1 MSAGSTALVELLA
14 GLTAAPDPQVDSYDV
29 RVGESLGEIVLVK
42 IEKKKYWLQDDWFC
56 RYISV
61 KTPCGKYV
69 EFPCFRWLVGDNEV
83 VLRDGRGGPNA
94 AVSGSLTSSVKTR
107 LLTF

>member
-1 MSAGSTALVELLA
+1 MCFTN
-14 GLTAAPDPQVDSYDV
+14 APEPQVDSYDV

-42 IEKKKYWLQDDWFC
+42 IEKKKYWVQDDWFC

-61 KTPCGKYV
+61 KTPSGEYV

-83 VLRDGRGGPNA
+83 VLRDGRGGTTA
-94 AVSGSLTSSVKTR
+94 ASLQEIQCGR
-107 LLTF
+107 ALQAFAHF